1 VSELMLE
8 GKSVLVAG
16 IGPGLGRSIAMAA
29 TAAGADVA
37 LVARRQGPLD
47 ELAADLAPTGRQ
59 VVTVAADVTVPA
71 DCARVARSVIDAFG
85 GLDALVYN
93 AYAPSLG
100 TTLVDADLDEWRQVM
115 EVNAFGALELLR
127 PLLDTLAERQGSVV
141 LINTRQLR
149 RPTNG
154 AYVMSKGALMAIGQ
168 VLAHE
173 LGPSGIRVNSVVPG
187 WMWAAPVE
195 DYFTRQAAAG
205 GPSIEAQYDAVAGDF
220 PLRRLP
226 TAGDVANSVVFLA
239 SDQAAAI
246 TGQALDVNAG
256 EIFT

>member
-1 VSELMLE
+1 MSELMLE

-71 DCARVARSVIDAFG
+71 DCARVAQSVIDAFG

-149 RPTNG
+149 RPKRGVDSSRRRPPVGSSGTRFKSRP
-154 AYVMSKGALMAIGQ
+154 AKTSLIRLAKAPATTMPRPRHEAVLKHCRIFRCAL
-168 VLAHE
+168 H
-173 LGPSGIRVNSVVPG
+173 ST
-187 WMWAAPVE
+187 
-195 DYFTRQAAAG
+195 DY
-205 GPSIEAQYDAVAGDF
+205 
-220 PLRRLP
+220 LP
-226 TAGDVANSVVFLA
+226 E
-239 SDQAAAI
+239 Q
-246 TGQALDVNAG
+246 
-256 EIFT
+256 